1 MPGGTSRA
9 TVPVLLAEANDLGGG
24 QAGGP
29 AAVTAGT
36 RSSATSGLTI
46 AVISF
51 MGVRLP
57 WNTPTARLSRGAETG
72 QGRRS
77 AGGGATVTKAPARH
91 AGLKAGHAVLDQAG
105 PEDLH
110 WRLSIPGRWAPWTT
124 LWSRAAC
131 G

>member
-1 MPGGTSRA
+1 NTEPDLWQQRSRMPGGTSRA

-57 WNTPTARLSRGAETG
+57 WTTPTARLRRGAAPG
-72 QGRRS
+72 
-77 AGGGATVTKAPARH
+77 PARAEGQPGEVQQSRRDRH
-91 AGLKAGHAVLDQAG
+91 AAPDSKRVK
-105 PEDLH
+105 P
-110 WRLSIPGRWAPWTT
+110 RWIRRGQETYI
-124 LWSRAAC
+124 
-131 G
+131 GG